1 VSIYV
6 EILIHGPVDDL
17 WEKLQEPKLHQR
29 WDLRFSE
36 IDYLPCQPGEA
47 QKFLYAT
54 RIGAGMRIVGAGE
67 STGERDNRVGERTSA
82 LRCLTSNSRRRDTP
96 QVFTVSY
103 INRLPF
109 FAGARGWPAAV
120 AKGWQISGT
129 TLFQSGVAYHFHT
142 GSDAPDYGNVDGNT
156 QDRPNIL
163 NPSLPGKSLDNP
175 DRSRRC

>member
-1 VSIYV
+1 MTQYPS
-6 EILIHGPVDDL
+6 
-17 WEKLQEPKLHQR
+17 
-29 WDLRFSE
+29 FSA
-36 IDYLPCQPGEA
+36 L
-47 QKFLYAT
+47 
-54 RIGAGMRIVGAGE
+54 
-67 STGERDNRVGERTSA
+67 A
-82 LRCLTSNSRRRDTP
+82 LRCLTCNSRRRDTP

-103 INRLPF
+103 IYRLPF

-142 GSDAPDYGNVDGNT
+142 GSDAPGYGNVDGNT